1 MGVKM
6 FAAIDVGSYML
17 HLKVYQFLPSN
28 MMKEVDSVR
37 YGIDLGTETF
47 STGKLSAAKV
57 AELCKVLSDFS
68 AIMKSY
74 GVTQYV
80 AYGTSA
86 IRETKNTNVLLD
98 LIEQRTGIRIEILS
112 NSRQRFLT
120 YKSVASIGE
129 AFNTIIQKS
138 TAILDIGGG
147 SIQLSI
153 FENDKLAAT
162 QNMKLGV
169 LRLQERLHI
178 LSSGYAKYETLLD
191 EMIHAQFEVFKKLYL
206 KDKPIENMIIVD
218 DYVSVLLQNKTIG
231 SKVAGYIDSDSFHQF
246 YESLRSDSMGEKR
259 RLYGLDEAGMN
270 KMQISAALIIRAMEL
285 MDAKLLW
292 APGTTLC
299 DGMAYE
305 YGENHRLLKR
315 SHDFEEDIIACARN
329 ISKRYMGSVRRAD
342 TLETITMHM
351 FDSLKKRSGL
361 NARDRLLLR
370 IAAILHDCGKYISLY
385 NLGDCSYNIIMSTE
399 IIGLSHEEREI
410 VANVVKFNHL
420 EFESYE
426 EIASSQLIS
435 GQQYLRI
442 AKLTAILR
450 VANGLD
456 RSHKQKFKH
465 IKVVIKDKD
474 FVITVHTDKD
484 ITLEKGLLRERANF
498 FEEVFFLK
506 PVIKQQKER

>member
-17 HLKVYQFLPSN
+17 HLKIFQFLPSN
-28 MMKEVDSVR
+28 TMKEVDSIR

-47 STGKLSAAKV
+47 AVGKLSSAKV
-57 AELCKVLSDFS
+57 AELCKVLSDF
-68 AIMKSY
+68 ADIMKSY
-74 GVTQYV
+74 GVTKYV

-98 LIEQRTGIRIEILS
+98 LIEQRTGIKIDILS

-129 AFNTIIQKS
+129 DFNKIIQKN

-147 SIQLSI
+147 SIQLSV
-153 FENDKLAAT
+153 FENDTLVAT

-178 LSSGYAKYETLLD
+178 LSSSSAKHETLLD
-191 EMIHAQFEVFKKLYL
+191 EMIGSQFEVFKKLYL
-206 KDKPIENMIIVD
+206 KDRQIENMIIVD
-218 DYVSVLLQNKTIG
+218 DHVSNLLQNKLLG
-231 SKVAGYIDSDSFHQF
+231 GKVAGYIDSKAFEQF
-246 YESLRSDSMGEKR
+246 VDSLRNDSMSEKQKR
-259 RLYGLDEAGMN
+259 YGLDEAGVN
-270 KMQISAALIIRAMEL
+270 KLQISAALIGMAV
-285 MDAKLLW
+285 KLTSANLIW
-292 APGTTLC
+292 TPGITMC

-305 YGENHRLLKR
+305 YGEDHHLLKR
-315 SHDFEEDIIACARN
+315 SHDFEEDIIACAKN
-329 ISKRYMGSVRRAD
+329 ISKRYMGSVKREE
-342 TLETITMHM
+342 TLETITMHI
-351 FDSLKKRSGL
+351 FDCLKKKSGL
-361 NARDRLLLR
+361 TGRDRLLLR

-385 NLGDCSYNIIMSTE
+385 NLADCSYNIIMSTE

-410 VANVVKFNHL
+410 VANVVKFNHMD
-420 EFESYE
+420 FESYE
-426 EIASSQLIS
+426 EAAAGQMIS
-435 GQQYLRI
+435 GEQYLRI

-465 IKVVIKDKD
+465 IKVAIKDND
-474 FVITVHTDKD
+474 LIITVHTDKD

>member
-1 MGVKM
+1 MGVKI

-17 HLKVYQFLPSN
+17 HLKVFEFLPSN
-28 MMKEVDSVR
+28 IMKEVDSIR

-47 STGKLSAAKV
+47 ATGKLSSAKV

-68 AIMKSY
+68 SIMKSY

-98 LIEQRTGIRIEILS
+98 LIEQRTGIKIDILS

-129 AFNTIIQKS
+129 DFNKIIQKG

-147 SIQLSI
+147 SIQLSV
-153 FENDKLAAT
+153 FENDTLVAT

-169 LRLQERLHI
+169 LRLQERLRV
-178 LSSGYAKYETLLD
+178 LTSGNAKYEMLLD
-191 EMIHAQFEVFKKLYL
+191 EMIDSQFEVFKKLYL
-206 KDKPIENMIIVD
+206 KDRQIENMIIVD
-218 DYVSVLLQNKTIG
+218 DHVSNLLQNG
-231 SKVAGYIDSDSFHQF
+231 MLGGENAGYIDSVNYEQFHH
-246 YESLRSDSMGEKR
+246 SLWNDSMSDKQKR
-259 RLYGLDEAGMN
+259 YGLDEESVT
-270 KMQISAALIIRAMEL
+270 KLQIAAALISKAV
-285 MDAKLLW
+285 KLTNANLVW
-292 APGTTLC
+292 APGISMC

-305 YGENHRLLKR
+305 YGEEHRLLKR
-315 SHDFEEDIIACARN
+315 SHDFEEDIIACAKN
-329 ISKRYMGSVRRAD
+329 ISKRYMGSVKREQ
-342 TLETITMHM
+342 TLEMITMQI
-351 FDSLKKRSGL
+351 FDSLKKKRGL
-361 NARDRLLLR
+361 ATRDRLLLR

-385 NLGDCSYNIIMSTE
+385 NLADCSYNIIMSTE

-410 VANVVKFNHL
+410 VANVVKFNHVD
-420 EFESYE
+420 FDSYE
-426 EIASSQLIS
+426 NVAGSQLIS
-435 GQQYLRI
+435 GEQYLRI

-456 RSHKQKFKH
+456 RSHKQKFKN
-465 IKVVIKDKD
+465 IKATVKDRE
-474 FVITVHTDKD
+474 FIITVHTDKD
-484 ITLEKGLLRERANF
+484 ITLEKGLLKERAKF

-506 PVIKQQKER
+506 PVIMQQKGR

>member
-17 HLKVYQFLPSN
+17 HLKVFQFLPSN
-28 MMKEVDSVR
+28 HMKEVDSIR

-47 STGKLSAAKV
+47 ATGKLSSAKV

-68 AIMKSY
+68 SIMKSY
-74 GVTQYV
+74 GVTQYI

-86 IRETKNTNVLLD
+86 IRETKNTTVLLD
-98 LIEQRTGIRIEILS
+98 LIEQKTGIKIDILS

-129 AFNTIIQKS
+129 DFSKIIQKG
-138 TAILDIGGG
+138 TAIMDIGGG
-147 SIQLSI
+147 SIQLSV
-153 FENDKLAAT
+153 FENDTLVAT

-169 LRLQERLHI
+169 LRLQERLQVLTSVNTKH
-178 LSSGYAKYETLLD
+178 EVLLD
-191 EMIHAQFEVFKKLYL
+191 EMIDSQFEVFKKLYL
-206 KDKPIENMIIVD
+206 KDRQIENIIIVD
-218 DYVSVLLQNKTIG
+218 DHVSILLQNKLLG
-231 SKVAGYIDSDSFHQF
+231 SEIAGYIDSKTFGQF
-246 YESLRSDSMGEKR
+246 YDSLHRDSMGEKQKK
-259 RLYGLDEAGMN
+259 YHLDEAGIM
-270 KMQISAALIIRAMEL
+270 KMQISAALIEKAL
-285 MDAKLLW
+285 KLTNANLIW
-292 APGTTLC
+292 APGITMC

-315 SHDFEEDIIACARN
+315 SHDFEEDIIACAKN
-329 ISKRYMGSVRRAD
+329 ISKRYMGSVKRAE
-342 TLETITMHM
+342 TLETITMHI
-351 FDSLKKRSGL
+351 FDCLKKRSGL
-361 NARDRLLLR
+361 SGRDRLLLR

-385 NLGDCSYNIIMSTE
+385 NLADCSYNIIISTE

-410 VANVVKFNHL
+410 VADVVKFNHM

-435 GQQYLRI
+435 GEQYLRI

-465 IKVVIKDKD
+465 IKVAIKDKD

-484 ITLEKGLLRERANF
+484 ITLEKGLLRERADF

-506 PVIKQQKER
+506 PVIKQLKEK

>member
-17 HLKVYQFLPSN
+17 HLKVFQFLPSN
-28 MMKEVDSVR
+28 NMKEVDSIR

-47 STGKLSAAKV
+47 ATGKLSAAKV

-68 AIMKSY
+68 SIMKSY

-86 IRETKNTNVLLD
+86 IRETKNTTVLLD
-98 LIEQRTGIRIEILS
+98 LIEQRTGIKIDILS

-120 YKSVASIGE
+120 YKSVASIGGD
-129 AFNTIIQKS
+129 FNKIIQKG
-138 TAILDIGGG
+138 TVIMDIGGG
-147 SIQLSI
+147 SIQMSV
-153 FENDKLAAT
+153 FEDDTLVAT

-169 LRLQERLHI
+169 LRLQERLHV
-178 LSSGYAKYETLLD
+178 LTSANTKYETLLD
-191 EMIHAQFEVFKKLYL
+191 EMIDSQFEVFKKLYL
-206 KDKPIENMIIVD
+206 KDRQIENIIIVD
-218 DYVSVLLQNKTIG
+218 DHVSILLQNKLLG
-231 SKVAGYIDSDSFHQF
+231 SDVAGYIDSQTFGQF
-246 YESLRSDSMGEKR
+246 YDSLQRESVGEKQKKYR
-259 RLYGLDEAGMN
+259 LDEAGIM
-270 KMQISAALIIRAMEL
+270 KMQISAAIIEKALNMTNANL
-285 MDAKLLW
+285 VW
-292 APGTTLC
+292 APGITMC

-305 YGENHRLLKR
+305 YGENHRLLRR
-315 SHDFEEDIIACARN
+315 SHDFEEDIIACAKN
-329 ISKRYMGSVRRAD
+329 ISKRYMGSVKREE
-342 TLETITMHM
+342 TLETITMHI
-351 FDSLKKRSGL
+351 FDCLKKRSGL
-361 NARDRLLLR
+361 TGRDRLLLR

-385 NLGDCSYNIIMSTE
+385 NLADCSYNIIISTE

-410 VANVVKFNHL
+410 VADVVKFNHM
-420 EFESYE
+420 EFEAYE

-435 GQQYLRI
+435 GEQYLRI

-465 IKVVIKDKD
+465 IKAAIKDKD
-474 FVITVHTDKD
+474 LIITVHTDKD

-506 PVIKQQKER
+506 PVIKQLKEK

>member
-1 MGVKM
+1 MGVRM

-47 STGKLSAAKV
+47 ATGKLSAAKV

-98 LIEQRTGIRIEILS
+98 LIEQRTGIKIEILS

-129 AFNTIIQKS
+129 DFNKIIQKG

-147 SIQLSI
+147 SIQLSV
-153 FENDKLAAT
+153 FEDDTLVAT

-169 LRLQERLHI
+169 LRLQERLHV
-178 LSSGYAKYETLLD
+178 LSSGSSKYEALLD
-191 EMIHAQFEVFKKLYL
+191 EMINSQFEVFKKLYL
-206 KDKPIENMIIVD
+206 KDRQIEIMIIVD
-218 DYVSVLLQNKTIG
+218 DHISVLMQNRMLG
-231 SKVAGYIDSDSFHQF
+231 GNVAGYVDCESFYRFYDSLHNG
-246 YESLRSDSMGEKR
+246 SLGEKR
-259 RLYGLDEAGMN
+259 KQYEMDEGGLH
-270 KMQISAALIIRAMEL
+270 KMQISAALILKAVEL
-285 MDAKLLW
+285 TDAKLLW

-342 TLETITMHM
+342 TLETITLHM
-351 FDSLKKRSGL
+351 FDSLKKRNGL
-361 NARDRLLLR
+361 NGRDRLLLR

-410 VANVVKFNHL
+410 VANVVKFNHM

-435 GQQYLRI
+435 GEQYLRI

-450 VANGLD
+450 VANGL
-456 RSHKQKFKH
+456 
-465 IKVVIKDKD
+465 
-474 FVITVHTDKD
+474 
-484 ITLEKGLLRERANF
+484 
-498 FEEVFFLK
+498 
-506 PVIKQQKER
+506 

>member
-17 HLKVYQFLPSN
+17 HLKVFQFLPSN
-28 MMKEVDSVR
+28 HMKEVDSIR

-47 STGKLSAAKV
+47 ATGKLSSAKV

-68 AIMKSY
+68 DIMKSY

-86 IRETKNTNVLLD
+86 IRETKNTRVLLD
-98 LIEQRTGIRIEILS
+98 LIEQKTGIRIDILS

-120 YKSVASIGE
+120 YKSVASLGE
-129 AFNTIIQKS
+129 DFNEFIQKG
-138 TAILDIGGG
+138 TVIMDIGGG
-147 SIQLSI
+147 SIQISV
-153 FENDKLAAT
+153 FENDTLVAT

-169 LRLQERLHI
+169 LRLQERLHV
-178 LSSGYAKYETLLD
+178 LTSASVKYEALLD
-191 EMIHAQFEVFKKLYL
+191 EMIGSQFEVFKKLYL
-206 KDKPIENMIIVD
+206 KDRQIENIIIVD
-218 DYVSVLLQNKTIG
+218 DHVSILMQNKLLG
-231 SKVAGYIDSDSFHQF
+231 GEVAGYVDTKTFDQF
-246 YESLRSDSMGEKR
+246 YSSLRTDSMGEKQKR
-259 RLYGLDEAGMN
+259 YGLDEAGVN
-270 KMQISAALIIRAMEL
+270 KMQISAALIEKAVKL
-285 MDAKLLW
+285 TSAKLIW
-292 APGTTLC
+292 APGITMC

-315 SHDFEEDIIACARN
+315 SHDFEEDIIACAKN
-329 ISKRYMGSVRRAD
+329 ISKRYMGSVKREE
-342 TLETITMHM
+342 TLEAITLSI
-351 FDSLKKRSGL
+351 FDCLKKRSGL
-361 NARDRLLLR
+361 SGRDRLLLR

-385 NLGDCSYNIIMSTE
+385 NLADCSYNIIISTE

-410 VANVVKFNHL
+410 VADVVRFNHM

-426 EIASSQLIS
+426 ESASTRSIS
-435 GQQYLRI
+435 GEQYLRI

-456 RSHKQKFKH
+456 RSHKQKFKD
-465 IKVVIKDKD
+465 IKASIKDKD
-474 FVITVHTDKD
+474 FIITVHTNKD
-484 ITLEKGLLRERANF
+484 ITLEKGLLRERADF

>member
-1 MGVKM
+1 M

-17 HLKVYQFLPSN
+17 HLKVFQFLPSN
-28 MMKEVDSVR
+28 IMKEVDSIR

-47 STGKLSAAKV
+47 ATGKLSSAKV

-68 AIMKSY
+68 SIMKSY

-86 IRETKNTNVLLD
+86 IRETKNTTVLLD
-98 LIEQRTGIRIEILS
+98 LIEQRTGIKIDILS

-120 YKSVASIGE
+120 YKSVASLGE
-129 AFNTIIQKS
+129 DFNTFLQKG
-138 TAILDIGGG
+138 TVIMDIGGG
-147 SIQLSI
+147 SIQLSV
-153 FENDKLAAT
+153 FENDTLVAT

-169 LRLQERLHI
+169 LRLQERLHVLTSTSI
-178 LSSGYAKYETLLD
+178 KYETLLD
-191 EMIHAQFEVFKKLYL
+191 EMIDSQFEVFKKLYL
-206 KDKPIENMIIVD
+206 KDRQIENIIIVD
-218 DYVSVLLQNKTIG
+218 DHVSILMQNKLLG
-231 SKVAGYIDSDSFHQF
+231 GEKAGYIDSKTFEQF
-246 YESLRSDSMGEKR
+246 YSSLHSDSMSEKQKR
-259 RLYGLDEAGMN
+259 YGLDEAGVH
-270 KMQISAALIIRAMEL
+270 KMQISAALIEKAV
-285 MDAKLLW
+285 KLTSANLIW
-292 APGTTLC
+292 APGITMC

-315 SHDFEEDIIACARN
+315 SHDFEEDIIACAKN
-329 ISKRYMGSVRRAD
+329 ISKRYMGSVKREE
-342 TLETITMHM
+342 TLETITMHI
-351 FDSLKKRSGL
+351 FDCLKKRSGL
-361 NARDRLLLR
+361 NSRDRLLLR

-385 NLGDCSYNIIMSTE
+385 NLADCSYNIIISTE

-410 VANVVKFNHL
+410 VADVVKFNHM

-426 EIASSQLIS
+426 EIASTQLIS
-435 GQQYLRI
+435 GEQYLRI

-456 RSHKQKFKH
+456 RSHKQKFKD
-465 IKVVIKDKD
+465 IKVSVKDKD
-474 FVITVHTDKD
+474 FIITVHTNKD

>member
-17 HLKVYQFLPSN
+17 HLKVFQFLPSN
-28 MMKEVDSVR
+28 NMKEVDSIR

-47 STGKLSAAKV
+47 ATGKLSSKKV

-68 AIMKSY
+68 SIMKSY

-86 IRETKNTNVLLD
+86 IRETKNTTVLLD
-98 LIEQRTGIRIEILS
+98 LIEQRTGIKIDILS

-129 AFNTIIQKS
+129 DFNKIIQKG
-138 TAILDIGGG
+138 TVIMDIGGG
-147 SIQLSI
+147 SIQLSV
-153 FENDKLAAT
+153 FEDDTLVAT

-169 LRLQERLHI
+169 LRLQERLHV
-178 LSSGYAKYETLLD
+178 LTSANTKYETLLD
-191 EMIHAQFEVFKKLYL
+191 EMIGSQFEVFKKLYL
-206 KDKPIENMIIVD
+206 KDRQIENIIIVD
-218 DYVSVLLQNKTIG
+218 DHVSILLQNKLLG
-231 SKVAGYIDSDSFHQF
+231 SDVAGYIDSNTFEQF
-246 YESLRSDSMGEKR
+246 YGSLHKDSMGEKQKQYR
-259 RLYGLDEAGMN
+259 LDEAGIM
-270 KMQISAALIIRAMEL
+270 KMQISATLIEKAV
-285 MDAKLLW
+285 KLTNANLIW
-292 APGTTLC
+292 APGITMC

-315 SHDFEEDIIACARN
+315 SHDFEEDIIACAKN
-329 ISKRYMGSVRRAD
+329 ISKRYMGSVKREE
-342 TLETITMHM
+342 TLETITLHI
-351 FDSLKKRSGL
+351 FDCLKKRSGL
-361 NARDRLLLR
+361 STRDRLLLR

-385 NLGDCSYNIIMSTE
+385 NLADCSYNIIISTE

-410 VANVVKFNHL
+410 VADVVKFNHM

-435 GQQYLRI
+435 GEQYLRI

-465 IKVVIKDKD
+465 IKAVIKDKD
-474 FVITVHTDKD
+474 FIINVHTDKD

-506 PVIKQQKER
+506 PVIMQLKEK